1 MPDRPKMILFDYGQ
15 TLIDEGKFD
24 GIKGTEAVLKY
35 AIRNKYNLSAER
47 VQEEADKINRESG
60 RFDPPRQNSVQMEI
74 PNHMFTAYLYES
86 LGITLSLTSEQVD
99 KIFWDAAAPGTP
111 TDGIEELLEFLYQNN
126 IRTGVISNIAFCGQ
140 AVIDRINS
148 VIPTNHFE
156 FIIASSEYMYRKPN
170 KRIFDLALEKAD
182 LQSDEVWY
190 VGDQY
195 ECDIVGAGNAGIFPI
210 WYQGAT
216 YMPCD
221 EKRDVTTVKNWQE
234 FRRLL

>member
-35 AIRNKYNLSAER
+35 ATRNKYNLSAER
-47 VQEEADKINRESG
+47 VQEEAD
-60 RFDPPRQNSVQMEI
+60 
-74 PNHMFTAYLYES
+74 LY
-86 LGITLSLTSEQVD
+86 
-99 KIFWDAAAPGTP
+99 A
-111 TDGIEELLEFLYQNN
+111 
-126 IRTGVISNIAFCGQ
+126 
-140 AVIDRINS
+140 
-148 VIPTNHFE
+148 
-156 FIIASSEYMYRKPN
+156 
-170 KRIFDLALEKAD
+170 
-182 LQSDEVWY
+182 DEVWY

-195 ECDIVGAGNAGIFPI
+195 ECDIIGAGNAGIFPI